1 MDKLRTGMTIVLLG
15 LLAAC
20 GSDNENE
27 VQQQEPQGVLS
38 NRQQEALDAANSVEQ
53 ILLNSAEDRDKE
65 LEARLRPR

>member
-38 NRQQEALDAANSVEQ
+38 NRQQEALDAANSFEQ
-53 ILLNSAEDRDKE
+53 ILRNSAEDRDKE